1 MPIKLVAS
9 VGKKVPDELEYSSKS
24 YHASA
29 EIECSS
35 DLSAEQLNTEL
46 HTLYS
51 RLEQA
56 IDEKISGKVTR
67 FPKQGRQRRQHA
79 PEGPA
84 SQKQTAYLA
93 DLAAA
98 RNVTLAQ
105 LNAEVQ
111 QRFGV
116 DSIYM
121 LDRVS
126 CSKMIDHMRQQK
138 AA

>member
-1 MPIKLVAS
+1 MPIKLTAS
-9 VGKKVPDELEYSSKS
+9 VGKKVPDEQEFSSRS
-24 YHASA
+24 YYASA

-35 DLSAEQLNTEL
+35 NLGAEQLNTEL

-67 FPKQGRQRRQHA
+67 LPQHGRQRRQHA

-84 SQKQTAYLA
+84 SQKQTAYLL
-93 DLAAA
+93 DLATA

-116 DSIYM
+116 ESIYQ
-121 LDRVS
+121 LDRKA
-126 CSKMIDHMRQQK
+126 CSQMIDQMQQQK